1 MLGFSKGGEGYNNKN
16 NFNNKE
22 DRSEWVKLN
31 NTPLSTEEYQNVVLG
46 MKRFSA
52 FDKQDK
58 IHLGEIQ
65 PKINMYINA
74 K

>member
-1 MLGFSKGGEGYNNKN
+1 MLGFFKGGEGYKN
-16 NFNNKE
+16 NNYNNNE

-31 NTPLSTEEYQNVVLG
+31 NTPLSTEEHQNVVLG
-46 MKRFSA
+46 MKHFSA
-52 FDKQDK
+52 FNKQDK

>member
-1 MLGFSKGGEGYNNKN
+1 M
-16 NFNNKE
+16 
-22 DRSEWVKLN
+22 
-31 NTPLSTEEYQNVVLG
+31 LG
-46 MKRFSA
+46 MKRFN
-52 FDKQDK
+52 KQDK

>member
-1 MLGFSKGGEGYNNKN
+1 M
-16 NFNNKE
+16 
-22 DRSEWVKLN
+22 
-31 NTPLSTEEYQNVVLG
+31 LG

-52 FDKQDK
+52 FSKQDK

>member
-31 NTPLSTEEYQNVVLG
+31 NTPLSTEEY
-46 MKRFSA
+46 
-52 FDKQDK
+52 
-58 IHLGEIQ
+58 
-65 PKINMYINA
+65 
-74 K
+74 